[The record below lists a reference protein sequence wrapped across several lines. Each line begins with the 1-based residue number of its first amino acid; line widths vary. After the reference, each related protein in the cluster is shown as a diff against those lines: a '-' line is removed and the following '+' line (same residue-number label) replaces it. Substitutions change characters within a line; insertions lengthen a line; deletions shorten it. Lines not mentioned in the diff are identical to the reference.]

1 MFVIYEVSTTTLV
14 SRPSK
19 YARMTQKDFN
29 TLRSA
34 KAFLTKWEKGTARAC
49 NFDSFKPDTF
59 AISELIEFK
68 NNIEKQVTRKNLMS
82 GKEYKEPL
90 NTECFMSPSC
100 ESYWSM

>member
-1 MFVIYEVSTTTLV
+1 MFVIYEISTTRLV

-29 TLRSA
+29 TLGSA
-34 KAFLTKWEKGTARAC
+34 KAFLTKWAKGTARAC

-59 AISELIEFK
+59 AIADIKDFRQ
-68 NNIEKQVTRKNLMS
+68 NIEKQVIRTNLMS

-90 NTECFMSPSC
+90 NTEAYMSPSC